1 MVFSTGRLLLFGALM
16 GIVGVHS
23 LTAAER
29 TAKPRLPSAVAG
41 EVVGQPILR
50 EELNSPDIFKLRK
63 RLFDMEQASLRRL
76 TLKRLREKKPREFPL
91 SALEISDREVRAFY
105 VQEDLKR
112 RGSLKEL
119 AERIRAYL
127 AIGKRK
133 KIDTEQFDSAVAK
146 GYVKSYLSPP
156 PVFLHRIPFVRRAA
170 SRGPEDAPVHIVEFS
185 DFQ

>member
-16 GIVGVHS
+16 GLVAVPS
-23 LTAAER
+23 LGAAER
-29 TAKPRLPSAVAG
+29 TTNPRSPGVVVG
-41 EVVGQPILR
+41 EVEGQPILR
-50 EELNSPDIFKLRK
+50 DELNSREIFQLRQ

-76 TLKRLREKKPREFPL
+76 ALKRLREKKPREF
-91 SALEISDREVRAFY
+91 ALFTPEISDREVRAY
-105 VQEDLKR
+105 YDQAGLER

-119 AERIRAYL
+119 TERIREFL
-127 AIGKRK
+127 AAAKRK
-133 KIDTEQFDSAVAK
+133 NIDIAQFDSAVAK

-170 SRGPEDAPVHIVEFS
+170 SRGPENAPVHIVEFS